1 MPRQI
6 MRRFLADQ
14 TGTTAIEYAL
24 IGTLIGVALLATFT
38 VFGNAVGEL
47 FNTQAA
53 DTLKS
58 ASNKIGSY

>member
-6 MRRFLADQ
+6 IRRFFADQ

-58 ASNKIGSY
+58 ASDNMNNP